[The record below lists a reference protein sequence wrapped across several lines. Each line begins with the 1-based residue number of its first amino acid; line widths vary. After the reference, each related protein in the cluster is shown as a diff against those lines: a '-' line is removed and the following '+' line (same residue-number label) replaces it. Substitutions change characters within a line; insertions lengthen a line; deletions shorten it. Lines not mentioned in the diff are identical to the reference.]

1 MVQRFDHFTVVVR
14 DLERAKTFFSLLGFE
29 EDQSVVI
36 SGPVVATYMG
46 VAGMEADHVTMVLAG
61 ATPRLEVQLLRYRH
75 PDPLPDRDIE
85 RLERLGFNHVAFAVA
100 DIEAEVAK
108 LRARGVETRNE
119 VMDFHSRKLVFL
131 KGPEGVT
138 IELVEWH

>member
-1 MVQRFDHFTVVVR
+1 MVEGIDHFTVVVR
-14 DLERAKTFFSLLGFE
+14 DIDRAKTFFSLLGFE

-36 SGPVVATYMG
+36 SGPVVQAYMG

-61 ATPRLEVQLLRYRH
+61 ATPRLEVQLLHYRH
-75 PDPLPDRDIE
+75 PDPVLDRDIG
-85 RLERLGFNHVAFAVA
+85 RLEKLGFNHVAFRVA
-100 DIEAEVAK
+100 DLEAEVAA
-108 LRARGVETRNE
+108 LRARGVELRNQ

>member
-1 MVQRFDHFTVVVR
+1 
-14 DLERAKTFFSLLGFE
+14 LEK
-29 EDQSVVI
+29 V
-36 SGPVVATYMG
+36 
-46 VAGMEADHVTMVLAG
+46 
-61 ATPRLEVQLLRYRH
+61 
-75 PDPLPDRDIE
+75 
-85 RLERLGFNHVAFAVA
+85 GFNHVAFTVA
-100 DIEAEVAK
+100 DIEAEVAR